1 MLEPLAPLSDA
12 EQRGR
17 MYECIDIQRAIESG
31 QLKTLDE
38 VLEAV
43 QRRAESIDAELYAS
57 KVTPITVTQ

>member
-1 MLEPLAPLSDA
+1 
-12 EQRGR
+12 